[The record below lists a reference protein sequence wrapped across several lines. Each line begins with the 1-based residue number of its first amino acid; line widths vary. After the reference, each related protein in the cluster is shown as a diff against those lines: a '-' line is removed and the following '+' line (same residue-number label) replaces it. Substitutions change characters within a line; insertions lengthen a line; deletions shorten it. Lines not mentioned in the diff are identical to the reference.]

1 MGHDRRVTDG
11 PMEHDLELTV
21 SALKDGAFDL
31 GIPGGLVEIR
41 RWEERL
47 AASEAPALVEIG
59 AGLAELRGEL
69 ESDAPDTGAVA
80 ALLIDLGRRTLDVG
94 AVLDEGDARSRVL
107 ELGNL
112 LVREGETLPKA
123 Q

>member
-1 MGHDRRVTDG
+1 MGHDRTVTEG
-11 PMEHDLELTV
+11 PVEHDLELTV
-21 SALKDGAFDL
+21 SALKDGVLDL

-41 RWEERL
+41 RWEDQL

-69 ESDAPDTGAVA
+69 ESDSPDTGAVS
-80 ALLIDLGRRTLDVG
+80 ALLLDLGRRTLAIG
-94 AVLDEGDARSRVL
+94 ETLDEGDVRRNVL

-112 LVREGETLPKA
+112 LVREGETLPKE
-123 Q
+123 

>member
-1 MGHDRRVTDG
+1 MGHDRIVTDG
-11 PMEHDLELTV
+11 PVEHDLELTV
-21 SALKDGAFDL
+21 SALKDGVLDL

-41 RWEERL
+41 RWEGQL
-47 AASEAPALVEIG
+47 AASGAPALVEIG

-69 ESDAPDTGAVA
+69 ESDAPDTGAVS
-80 ALLIDLGRRTLDVG
+80 ALLLNLGRRTLAVG
-94 AVLDEGDARSRVL
+94 ETLDEGDLRRRVL

-112 LVREGETLPKA
+112 LVREGETLPK